1 MNTRKE
7 KEKQLRE
14 QYIVDIAEKLFLEKG
29 IDDTTMNDIAKNCQL
44 SKTTVYTLF
53 KSKDE
58 LEILVYQKIHKVK
71 MKYLI
76 SEMKKK
82 DNAYDKLLAF
92 GYAYRSFF
100 SENTSRLQFQLRQDY
115 LGIDKGKIR
124 NEILDNLNKFLDSD
138 TVYMNSIFNQGVDE
152 GVFRKDFHPE
162 EMFELFYLVLRATL
176 NQTLLI
182 DNEISESS
190 IYSKP
195 VDKFEMILNIFLD
208 GIKIKSKDEKQE

>member
-1 MNTRKE
+1 MNIRKE